1 MKKNRSNNWTTGLA
15 CTIANSD
22 LRFVLFD
29 LDKPYSSVN
38 FNRIVDAYKS
48 RELDLLV
55 HRTSGGWHFISV
67 TLVDKKT
74 WKDIMF
80 ELNDINPK
88 CPHTTLR
95 IDPNK
100 YPDEKLIWFN
110 SSVGYFI
117 NNKDCNSKELS
128 NLLNKWF
135 GARFEGSIST
145 ELKFV
150 KYPLPIQESLVTK
163 C

>member
-15 CTIANSD
+15 CTVANSD

-29 LDKPYSSVN
+29 LDKPYSSEN
-38 FNRIVDAYKS
+38 FNRVVDAYKS

-55 HRTSGGWHFISV
+55 HRSGNGWHFISV
-67 TLVDKKT
+67 TMVSKQI
-74 WKDIMF
+74 WKDIMT
-80 ELNDINPK
+80 ELNDINSK

-95 IDPNK
+95 ILPNK
-100 YPDEKLIWFN
+100 YPDEKNIWFN

-117 NNKDCNSKELS
+117 DNECCNSIELS

-135 GARFEGSIST
+135 GSRFKGNIIT
-145 ELKFV
+145 DLKLV
-150 KYPLPIQESLVTK
+150 KYPLPIQQSLLIE
-163 C
+163 